1 MSRSIIFSS
10 ALFSTAL
17 MLPVSVN
24 CFVLRYDIPNDHSNQ
39 QPNVYIGQPVRM
51 NLARVYLGLEQG
63 SHVAPPS
70 IVTPYMFINSVTLF
84 RTYTDCTMVQGEV

>member
-24 CFVLRYDIPNDHSNQ
+24 CFIIRYDIPNDHSNQ
-39 QPNVYIGQPVRM
+39 QPNVYIGQPVM
-51 NLARVYLGLEQG
+51 NLTRVYLGLEQG
-63 SHVAPPS
+63 FHVAAPS
-70 IVTPYMFINSVTLF
+70 IVILNMIINSVTLI
-84 RTYTDCTMVQGEV
+84 RTNTGCTMVQGEV